1 MWPGASPM
9 LPVAFSGQA
18 RFICESGDHGGR
30 PEIEKTYVAVLQHKQ
45 RIRGDPRKPVG
56 SNKSNVFVIKNSI
69 AKHRSAKSRFWQSPL
84 RPDAR
89 GDLHVSGWSLRV
101 RILIWG

>member
-30 PEIEKTYVAVLQHKQ
+30 PNIEKNYVAVLQHKQ
-45 RIRGDPRKPVG
+45 KIREDPRKPGG
-56 SNKSNVFVIKNSI
+56 SNKVYKFIIS
-69 AKHRSAKSRFWQSPL
+69 
-84 RPDAR
+84 
-89 GDLHVSGWSLRV
+89 
-101 RILIWG
+101 

>member
-1 MWPGASPM
+1 M

-30 PEIEKTYVAVLQHKQ
+30 PKIEKTYVAALQNKQ

-56 SNKSNVFVIKNSI
+56 SNKSNVFVIKIVLEKSI
-69 AKHRSAKSRFWQSPL
+69 GEITFLAEPVAT
-84 RPDAR
+84 DAR

-101 RILIWG
+101 WILIWE